1 MKKHY
6 IIGFIAASSLSMLI
20 TAWAQ
25 MPLLPS
31 SPSSSSSSPSS
42 PPSPPSPSLFC
53 DTCSLLGSMY
63 AWFQNQSA
71 MPVLPDDQL
80 SNLTAV
86 NGVPTNQAVI
96 SAAATETGNNLDN
109 SMTQFLYAM
118 YQNDTQPDSP
128 QTTLTTASGGPFS
141 NYVNDNSAVALSI
154 GQNTQANDTLYI
166 NSSANLSRT
175 AFKIYNDP
183 NNKPLLKKPETLH
196 NDYFSFA
203 SLIAPTAY
211 TTEQK
216 TAADYFIKYAAQS
229 TQNLT
234 TGVNFSALY
243 NQPAAL
249 LALKQ
254 NPAYQQYVL
263 TIRALLAV
271 RSITLNTLDTLVA
284 ERTPTAALGKII
296 GTSSASPLQ
305 IEAYQAN
312 NRVENPAWYTLIN
325 NDSPAAVERTIA
337 VELAEIEHQNYQ
349 AHLDRERLLSAITAM
364 NLQTSLSG
372 TQALLQQQSTAVN
385 DAINSAIASSTPT
398 KPKKQS

>member
-1 MKKHY
+1 
-6 IIGFIAASSLSMLI
+6 
-20 TAWAQ
+20 
-25 MPLLPS
+25 
-31 SPSSSSSSPSS
+31 
-42 PPSPPSPSLFC
+42 
-53 DTCSLLGSMY
+53 
-63 AWFQNQSA
+63 
-71 MPVLPDDQL
+71 
-80 SNLTAV
+80 
-86 NGVPTNQAVI
+86 
-96 SAAATETGNNLDN
+96 
-109 SMTQFLYAM
+109 
-118 YQNDTQPDSP
+118 
-128 QTTLTTASGGPFS
+128 
-141 NYVNDNSAVALSI
+141 
-154 GQNTQANDTLYI
+154 
-166 NSSANLSRT
+166 
-175 AFKIYNDP
+175 
-183 NNKPLLKKPETLH
+183 
-196 NDYFSFA
+196 
-203 SLIAPTAY
+203 
-211 TTEQK
+211 
-216 TAADYFIKYAAQS
+216 
-229 TQNLT
+229 
-234 TGVNFSALY
+234 
-243 NQPAAL
+243 
-249 LALKQ
+249 
-254 NPAYQQYVL
+254 QYVL